1 MGGGK
6 GLFFQKSFTLLSQWL
21 WISHQVQRCA
31 AEWNLCMKAHR
42 MPEERSAE
50 MWIIMLAIS
59 SKCGRVLSGK
69 DASSAVCEF
78 SYFRTEAQSLWLAVC
93 QLIGRS
99 DAWLWCWSGSGAQ
112 TGFAVVRLP
121 FSAVLSALFIFP
133 VFSMFF
139 SFRLGFTSLL
149 LVDHW
154 DFFWLDFSNLE
165 IWLHF
170 CSALASCYVPPGSQ
184 LYPAQKK
191 LLSLIELIFYIYFS
205 FQHFLSS
212 WTNLMCCNCAS
223 THADLLYWMIKPI
236 KRWCR
241 LWNMY
246 SSVFLFCRWRALIA
260 DV

>member
-1 MGGGK
+1 MPVNTRLGTVEQCICRSSFCKDSFTAGQNISVFLMGGGK

-50 MWIIMLAIS
+50 MWIIMLTIS

-99 DAWLWCWSGSGAQ
+99 DALVLEWLGSSDWVCSGETSILCCAQ
-112 TGFAVVRLP
+112 CTVHL
-121 FSAVLSALFIFP
+121 SSVLH
-133 VFSMFF
+133 VFF

-184 LYPAQKK
+184 LYPA
-191 LLSLIELIFYIYFS
+191 
-205 FQHFLSS
+205 
-212 WTNLMCCNCAS
+212 
-223 THADLLYWMIKPI
+223 
-236 KRWCR
+236 
-241 LWNMY
+241 
-246 SSVFLFCRWRALIA
+246 
-260 DV
+260 